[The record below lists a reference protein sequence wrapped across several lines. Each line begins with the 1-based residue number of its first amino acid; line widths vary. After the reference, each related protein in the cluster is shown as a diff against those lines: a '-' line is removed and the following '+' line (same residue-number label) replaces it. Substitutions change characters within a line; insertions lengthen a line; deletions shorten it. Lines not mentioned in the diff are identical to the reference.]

1 MNDETLALA
10 LIVASA
16 TGSQLIAARIGI
28 PAIVPLLAAGALL
41 GASGLDL
48 LRPNELLGDLLE
60 PFIDLAVG
68 VILLEGALTLRRRDL
83 LAPGIGS
90 VILRLVTLGV
100 VITWVLATVAAT
112 LIFDIDIR
120 IALILGA
127 VLTLSGPTVVLPLL
141 DFVRPRGEVG
151 TVLRWEGILIDPV
164 GAILAVL
171 TFHAIASGRGEFEL
185 GTFVA
190 TLAVGAA
197 IGVVAAYLV
206 RFVLHSPR
214 YDPALKSVAMIGMAL
229 SATAAANA
237 IFADGGLVA
246 AVAMGITL
254 ANNARVSEETVS
266 FTETLVALLIGAL
279 FIVLAAGVEVDSV
292 VALGLEGLFFL
303 ALLIFVVRPLA
314 AAACSARSRLRP
326 AERSFLAWMM
336 PRGIVAAATVST
348 FQVALEQYGVPDA
361 RMLTPIT
368 FLVIAGT
375 VLVYGL
381 SARPVARRLG
391 LVGDAGD
398 LDAADS
404 EERAGAAQERD
415 RAAAGREHATG

>member
-1 MNDETLALA
+1 MSDETLVLA

-16 TGSQLIAARIGI
+16 TASQLIAARIGV

-48 LRPNELLGDLLE
+48 LQPSELLGDLLE

-90 VILRLVTLGV
+90 VILRLITLGV
-100 VITWVLATVAAT
+100 LITWALGTLGAT

-141 DFVRPRGEVG
+141 DFVRPRGEIG

-171 TFHAIASGRGEFEL
+171 TFHAIASGHGEFEV
-185 GTFVA
+185 GTFAA

-206 RFVLHSPR
+206 RFILNSDR
-214 YDPALKSVAMIGMAL
+214 YNEALKSVTMIGMAL

-254 ANNARVSEETVS
+254 ANNAQVSEETVS

-279 FIVLAAGVEVDSV
+279 FVVLAAGVEVDSV
-292 VALGLEGLFFL
+292 VSLGLKGLLFL
-303 ALLIFVVRPLA
+303 ALLILLVRPLSAGICA
-314 AAACSARSRLRP
+314 AGSRLRS
-326 AERSFLAWMM
+326 AERAFLAWMM

-361 RMLTPIT
+361 EMLTPIT

-381 SARPVARRLG
+381 TARPLALWLGLAEDGVGGGAGDAAPGARR
-391 LVGDAGD
+391 DAPQ
-398 LDAADS
+398 A
-404 EERAGAAQERD
+404 ERERAMG
-415 RAAAGREHATG
+415 